1 MDGDALCASGK
12 RGQDPVPQLD
22 FIRVKDPEHIAELA
36 IFAEGIFR
44 EYFSTLHEPEKVDR
58 LVEHLLSIETLTAAI
73 ADEGYEYYF
82 VDDGTT
88 GEHIG
93 FIGIRPDDGFL
104 YLSKLYLVKDAR
116 GKGLGRAEFEF
127 VKQRAQD
134 LGLARVRLTCARD
147 NVASLDRYDRMG
159 FKRIACV
166 NNDVGGGFEMND
178 YLMEYTLEDVS

>member
-1 MDGDALCASGK
+1 MS
-12 RGQDPVPQLD
+12 QLD
-22 FIRVKDPEHIAELA
+22 FVRVDKDPERIAELA

-44 EYFSTLHEPEKVDR
+44 EYFSTLHEPQKVDY
-58 LVEHLLSIETLTAAI
+58 LVNHTLSLETLTSAI

-82 VDDGTT
+82 VDDPNS

-93 FIGIRPDDGFL
+93 FVGFRPDDGFL
-104 YLSKLYLVKDAR
+104 YLSKLYLVKEAR
-116 GKGLGRAEFEF
+116 GRGFGRAEFEF

-134 LGLARVRLTCARD
+134 HGLGRIRLTCARD
-147 NVASLDRYDRMG
+147 NIASLDRYDHMG

-178 YLMEYTLEDVS
+178 YLMEYTLEDIS